1 VLVRCPQTAAKIV
14 VSQGIHWLGKWR
26 NVVGLR
32 HMPEGTHSLAPRPGP
47 LVRLTFRE
55 KWIDGLVDVRLE
67 SHYSKNLTIQYS
79 ILKLVRVAG
88 VAPALSKV

>member
-1 VLVRCPQTAAKIV
+1 VRNTSRRVPRSRCCFKE
-14 VSQGIHWLGKWR
+14 SHEKWW

-32 HMPEGTHSLAPRPGP
+32 HLPEGTHSLAPRPGS

-55 KWIDGLVDVRLE
+55 SRPRLPPRNRIANE
-67 SHYSKNLTIQYS
+67 DEDDDEKDLEM
-79 ILKLVRVAG
+79 VRVAG